1 MGIEALSYEPMYW
14 QKWVIPGLLLI
25 RDGFPALLTMPGVTR
40 SYRRCEGGGKE
51 GGRMQA
57 GDILTVKYIT
67 AASAANGNLMITKLK
82 TPTS

>member
-1 MGIEALSYEPMYW
+1 
-14 QKWVIPGLLLI
+14 
-25 RDGFPALLTMPGVTR
+25 
-40 SYRRCEGGGKE
+40 
-51 GGRMQA
+51 MQA